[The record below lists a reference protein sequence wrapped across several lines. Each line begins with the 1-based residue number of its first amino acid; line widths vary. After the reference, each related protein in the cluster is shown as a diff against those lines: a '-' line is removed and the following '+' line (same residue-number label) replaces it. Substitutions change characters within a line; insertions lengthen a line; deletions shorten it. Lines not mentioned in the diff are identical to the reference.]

1 MIDGF
6 GLNRKTEREQ
16 NDDAQNELFHDTV
29 RYETTTR
36 FPHSGQIAR
45 KLMNF
50 PEAKVVS
57 HFKHLRTA
65 KLS

>member
-16 NDDAQNELFHDTV
+16 NDDAQNKLFHDTV
-29 RYETTTR
+29 RYVTITIS
-36 FPHSGQIAR
+36 PHSGQMAR
-45 KLMNF
+45 KVMNF
-50 PEAKVVS
+50 PQAKAVL